1 MRRILRATLTRP
13 PRLAGSQA
21 GPATLGCPMRS
32 ALTSQPRQAAALAWA
47 AQRWQPSTRAAFVRR
62 PDADAHAPQHQD
74 LDLVIFGRVDIF
86 RPERH
91 VAPDGTPV
99 DLAWYPAPLLD
110 DPARIARS
118 GLAAHRIAAADLAW
132 RAADVT
138 GDAANDCTRQVR
150 HLMRRPDVRADRL
163 AVFLDMGRLTVRETG
178 VTGDLPC
185 LARFWLQMGHGGII
199 AALADLHDRVCPN
212 VYTRPFGV
220 LKSLGKH
227 RAAPIANALGL
238 HDDAAAVA
246 RVLRAMHS
254 LVAQQFSTP
263 PWPAA
268 MREATRAEYAYTLD
282 AAELEWR
289 LAVAGEMQ
297 ACGQGAAAIWYLRYW
312 AYALARLPMV
322 WHAAARGDDIAFLR
336 PERPVRAALAQ
347 QCPALLP
354 LLERALGGPLELPAL
369 QAPMDSLR
377 RLRQEVLARCNALS
391 LPLRDIADW
400 QPYRAAA

>member
-289 LAVAGEMQ
+289 LAVAEDMQ